1 MSEPAPVYLL
11 DKNVVRRAVAGMVKV
26 QVGKRLIQEED
37 DALVLLREARKRS
50 LHLFIAPEAF
60 NLLRRFTGRAEVD
73 LFLEI
78 AEVMQAGRYF
88 KRWAR
93 RLRGYGFTPEDAKV
107 LSLGTFGT
115 RKAGDIL
122 GADVIITLDQ
132 SFINNYEVRID
143 ALQERLRTMTVN
155 LLPPFC
161 NVVLPVLMQPTET
174 LSLFR

>member
-1 MSEPAPVYLL
+1 MSEPAPVYLF
-11 DKNVVRRAVAGMVKV
+11 DKNVVRRIVAGMVKV
-26 QVGKRLIQEED
+26 QADKRLTQEED
-37 DALVLLREARKRS
+37 DALALLQEARKGS

-122 GADVIITLDQ
+122 GVDAIITFDQ
-132 SFINNYEVRID
+132 LFIVSVHVGCESSDFRSLGRNFSQQY
-143 ALQERLRTMTVN
+143 ALKNGQLALICKVLWRLRK
-155 LLPPFC
+155 
-161 NVVLPVLMQPTET
+161 
-174 LSLFR
+174 SS